1 MKSLRDRFAPAA
13 LIVALGDN
21 VNDIEMLRAAD
32 RAVAVENAV
41 PELHQIAH
49 QVIAHHASDSV
60 IQFLEK
66 DASL

>member
-1 MKSLRDRFAPAA
+1 
-13 LIVALGDN
+13 
-21 VNDIEMLRAAD
+21 
-32 RAVAVENAV
+32 VAVENAV